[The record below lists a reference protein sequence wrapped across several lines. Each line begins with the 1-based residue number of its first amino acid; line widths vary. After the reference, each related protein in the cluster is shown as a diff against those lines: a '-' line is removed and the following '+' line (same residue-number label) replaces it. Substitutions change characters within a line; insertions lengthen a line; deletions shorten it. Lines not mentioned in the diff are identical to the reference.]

1 MKALV
6 FLRGPFFILSAGFVI
21 GLHGLG
27 MAQDQGRSLSSAI
40 DDLVSIQRIS
50 VLPVSDNLEGIY
62 SRPIESDLIEKVKAG
77 HRWNYV
83 EANVAGP
90 LMTAPELEQDE
101 SKVRELGIGI
111 GADGII
117 AAKITKGPN
126 GVSIRLDLFLVRD
139 GKLFIQVEANDLKQ
153 FDIASLKE
161 QTSVLWSRLISQLP
175 YQGMILSRQ
184 GQRVTVNLGKRDG
197 ITEDS
202 VINAIQIL
210 QMKRHPKFNFMI
222 GTEKEIIGKI
232 KLLKIDDT
240 LSFGQV
246 VLEKDKNALGKGTK
260 LAGLD
265 SVSYPITGL
274 SSPDSGEA
282 AKGARLEGQTSFG
295 ENPNSWVP
303 KRPPTFG
310 QVGARFGFG
319 QFYENMSLNTVG
331 PISAT
336 NSLYPLVALEG
347 ELWITPEWTVRAR
360 LNQGIIPIDNPRS
373 NSTPTSLSQSLTETD
388 LSLAYVFISGYSVW
402 DTRVEGSFGYSNYR
416 LYVDDSDLRGFTT
429 SDFGGFKFGA
439 KGSFPVTDDLD
450 WSVGG
455 YINYFLNPSLKESPV
470 SSGDDNDASINQFGI
485 IGSRRLGEY
494 LKIEASLDFAAYS
507 AKFFGAGGRG
517 DEAAKSMSHR
527 HTGLSAAVHFLF

>member
-1 MKALV
+1 MRALV
-6 FLRGPFFILSAGFVI
+6 LAKGPFFILLAGFAM
-21 GLHGLG
+21 GLHGLCMG
-27 MAQDQGRSLSSAI
+27 QDQGRSLSSAV
-40 DDLVSIQRIS
+40 DDLVSIQRIA

-83 EANVAGP
+83 EASLAGP

-101 SKVRELGIGI
+101 NKVRELGVGI

-139 GKLFIQVEANDLKQ
+139 GKLFIQAEANDLKQ
-153 FDIASLKE
+153 FDIASLQE
-161 QTSVLWSRLISQLP
+161 QTSILWSRLIGQLP

-197 ITEDS
+197 ITEES

-210 QMKRHPKFNFMI
+210 QLKRHPKFNFMV

-274 SSPDSGEA
+274 SSPDSGGA
-282 AKGARLEGQTSFG
+282 AKGVGSEAQTSFG

-373 NSTPTSLSQSLTETD
+373 NSNPVSLSQSLTETD
-388 LSLAYVFISGYSVW
+388 LSLAYVFITGYSIW

-485 IGSRRLGEY
+485 IGSRRLGEH

-507 AKFFGAGGRG
+507 AKFFGPGGRG
-517 DEAAKSMSHR
+517 DEAAKSLSHR